1 MANRRLASVWAAL
14 KQSKKN
20 LNSFSNI
27 WPLRCHTL
35 IDMNAPNSP
44 IQDKNKDTLTGQ
56 APSVI
61 PQLTT
66 QDERSEDMAFTHR
79 FLERTFLRGPN
90 RRLKELS
97 LIFGVAREFLLGF
110 RALHFVGPCITVF
123 GSARFDEEHAYYK
136 LARRL
141 GAAIA
146 NMGFTVMTGGGP
158 GIMEAANRGA
168 KDVGGRSVGCNIR
181 LPFEQKHNPYL
192 DRWVTMDY
200 FFVRKVLLTKYSY
213 GFIIMPGGFGTLDEM
228 FEALTLIQTKKVK
241 NFPVVVMGQE
251 FWSELR
257 HLIDHMAKGSTISPE
272 DMDLICWTDS
282 VEEAV
287 QHLQERAVK
296 QFDLR
301 RDLVPSS
308 SALLGEKSL

>member
-1 MANRRLASVWAAL
+1 M
-14 KQSKKN
+14 
-20 LNSFSNI
+20 
-27 WPLRCHTL
+27 T
-35 IDMNAPNSP
+35 APNTP
-44 IQDKNKDTLTGQ
+44 IQDKNKDSLSGN
-56 APSVI
+56 APVVI

-66 QDERSEDMAFTHR
+66 ENERKEDFAFTKK
-79 FLERTFLRGPN
+79 FLDRSLLRGPN

-97 LIFGVAREFLLGF
+97 LIFGVAREFLQGF

-123 GSARFDEEHAYYK
+123 GSARFEEDHPYYK
-136 LARRL
+136 LARQM

-146 NMGFTVMTGGGP
+146 KMGFTVMTGGGP

-241 NFPVVVMGQE
+241 NFPVVVMGTE

-257 HLIDHMAKGSTISPE
+257 QLIDHMVKGSTISPE
-272 DMDLICWTDS
+272 DIDLICWTDS

-287 QHLQERAVK
+287 QHLHDRAVK

-301 RDLVPSS
+301 RDAVPSS